1 MCYRKYG
8 GGEYISGDRAD
19 SCKETTK
26 TSCSSG
32 DNEKKK
38 TAKQQCFH
46 PFTTKRWKS
55 YTVCYREALKGKQNI
70 FEYSSFKSGCLKS
83 NLYTDLCYLQLVPGP
98 WLFLCASEKRDPV
111 PC

>member
-19 SCKETTK
+19 SCKETTT

-55 YTVCYREALKGKQNI
+55 YTVCYREALKGQQKHIRIQQFQEWMPKI
-70 FEYSSFKSGCLKS
+70 KSLHR
-83 NLYTDLCYLQLVPGP
+83 LV
-98 WLFLCASEKRDPV
+98 LLTTSARALAFSVCFRKA
-111 PC
+111 